1 MPLIRPFRALRY
13 GQNHLASLSELVWP
27 CRAEAPSEPEQVGEV
42 HEHNVRRLVRGDYG
56 DLAPSDAPRFT
67 HAAKLLQRWK
77 ADGVVVRDPRPS
89 LYPIE
94 ERWDGGKR
102 RGVVALV
109 RLGAPDGG
117 DVLPHEATAGHSEEN
132 LLTQL
137 KTVQAQLSLVMA
149 MVPDESRALRS
160 FLEEDRGDPDFWVED
175 GAGIKTGVW
184 RESNPEAQLELIEA
198 LRSETAVLADGH
210 HRYRAALAQQQEA
223 MELSPG
229 SSRETPLDYVM
240 MLLVPVEQGGLVCA
254 ATHRVCP
261 RLNPEA
267 RAVLESSLPLF
278 EIEAIEDGA
287 ALQEFLNREE
297 EGYRFGQVL
306 DGKITGLRLR
316 SDATVNLPGP
326 LSTVDSAVLEEL
338 LLRDLRAATEL
349 DWDDP
354 STTGSSGSPFS
365 HNHQSAEDILAK
377 ALAGEIE
384 FALFSRPPTSKQVF
398 DVASAGQLL
407 PPKSTNFR
415 PKPSKGL
422 LMASLKSF

>member
-1 MPLIRPFRALRY
+1 
-13 GQNHLASLSELVWP
+13 
-27 CRAEAPSEPEQVGEV
+27 
-42 HEHNVRRLVRGDYG
+42 
-56 DLAPSDAPRFT
+56 
-67 HAAKLLQRWK
+67 
-77 ADGVVVRDPRPS
+77 VRDPRPS

-109 RLGAPDGG
+109 HLGAPEDG

-132 LLTQL
+132 LQAQL
-137 KTVQAQLSLVMA
+137 KTVQAQLSLIMS

-160 FLEEDRGDPDFWVED
+160 FLEQDRGEPDFWVED
-175 GAGIKTGVW
+175 GAGVKTGVW
-184 RESNPEAQLELIEA
+184 REPDPAVQLELIEA

-210 HRYRAALAQQQEA
+210 HRYRAALAQQREA
-223 MELSPG
+223 IELSPS

-240 MLLVPVEQGGLVCA
+240 MLLVPVEQGGLACA

-261 RLNPEA
+261 RLSAEA
-267 RAVLESSLPLF
+267 REVLEASRPLF
-278 EIEAIEDGA
+278 EHEPLADAA
-287 ALQEFLNREE
+287 ALQEFLDEE
-297 EGYRFGQVL
+297 KEGHRFGQVL
-306 DGKITGLRLR
+306 DGKITGLRVC
-316 SDATVNLPGP
+316 SETSVDLPEP
-326 LSTVDSAVLEEL
+326 LATVDSAVLEEL
-338 LLRDLRAATEL
+338 LLRDLREATQLE
-349 DWDDP
+349 WDDL

-365 HNHQSAEDILAK
+365 HNHQSAEEILAK
-377 ALAGEIE
+377 ALEGEIE

-398 DVASAGQLL
+398 DVAAAGQLL